1 MKELTLSL
9 IILLTGFSAFAQRV
23 RCATDSKVVENA
35 VLHERINQ
43 KIEELKL
50 RNLRTSQTYEVL
62 RIPIVVHIIHNNSS
76 GIIGG
81 SENSNISDEQVFSQI
96 EVLNEDFRRRAGTAG
111 FNNNP
116 VGADMEIEFFLA
128 NIDPEG
134 RSTTGINRV
143 YSSRRSFSVFGNDL
157 RALSNLSYWDS
168 SKYLNIWVTTLSS
181 NLLGY
186 AEMPI
191 ADFDGLET
199 VDIDERIDGVFVG
212 HTVFGRGTGTV
223 TDDLYTEGRTVTHEI
238 GHWLGLIHIWGDT
251 RCGTDFCDDTPT
263 AEAANL
269 TDFCNPIFST
279 CSRGASTRNMIEN
292 FMDYSP
298 DQCMNIFTQDQKARV
313 RAILEISTRR
323 KKLLENLPIF
333 NPISEP
339 IIVRILG
346 NPVEND
352 YLNIQVLVNE
362 ARSFEV
368 RIVDNLGRVLIQD
381 SYANSLSRS
390 IQIPKV
396 RLGKGMLNLSVSSD
410 NETLTHRILSL

>member
-134 RSTTGINRV
+134 RPTTGINRV

>member
-35 VLHERINQ
+35 VLHERINE

-134 RSTTGINRV
+134 RPTTGINRV